1 MTTNN
6 TFNDVQEAARKRAA
20 TQINSEQLAKQIVAA
35 SQGDARMAY
44 DFLDML
50 NKHVTKLLQEKKP

>member
-1 MTTNN
+1 MTN
-6 TFNDVQEAARKRAA
+6 FNDVQEAARKRAA